1 MEHIKITNRDY
12 LNLLSRVK
20 DKTIEKYRSKAD
32 GISMTHYRLDN
43 LRIIALRRYGPMLII
58 KLKKLD
64 NINNTVTIHYEII
77 N

>member
-12 LNLLSRVK
+12 LNLLSRVRA
-20 DKTIEKYRSKAD
+20 KTIEKYRGKGD

-43 LRIIALRRYGPMLII
+43 LRIIALRRDGPMLII